1 MYIFAFN
8 LFKGNKMIKKATI
21 LVLFLFIT
29 SIQANISMQ
38 PYLMGVTTNSVYVL
52 VECSTTDP
60 VTINYGSTTAYGM
73 TATDELYTATAAS
86 PVTYVH
92 KIKLTGLLPDN
103 VYHYQAVQLSSTSS
117 DYNFRTARSEE
128 RRV

>member
-1 MYIFAFN
+1 M
-8 LFKGNKMIKKATI
+8 NKTFTLI
-21 LVLFLFIT
+21 LVFFAINFLH
-29 SIQANISMQ
+29 ANISMQ

-117 DYNFRTARSEE
+117 DYNFRTAPLSGSSFR
-128 RRV
+128 